1 MKLLISGGGIAGL
14 TLAFWLHSHGHEPLV
29 VEKSSRLRDEGYMI
43 DFFGP
48 GYEAS
53 EKMSILSEIEGIHY
67 QIPRLAFLGPSGKER
82 FSLGYATLRK
92 NLFGDRHFNFMRGD
106 LERLLYS
113 KIEDRVEVRLG
124 TEVASFEQD
133 GAQVRVKLTNGSTDT
148 FDVLVGADGVHS
160 RTRQLAFGP
169 DDSFERPLGY
179 YTAAFIVDDPK
190 IREGVGDAFYT
201 LTVPGRQVAVYPIR
215 GDRLATFFIHKAEH
229 RLYDFSQEMVRE
241 ELYWAYGGMGWIVP
255 ELLERCLDGGG
266 VYFDELAQVEMPS
279 WRRGRVVLVGDA
291 CGCVSLLAGQGASM
305 AMSGAYTLAEELAE
319 VREEEDMAGAL
330 ARYEGKLKPP
340 VEKRQQAGL
349 RMARWFVPDNRA
361 ILAVRDAAMRM
372 TTSSLASLLL
382 RYRFA
387 SGNTMK
393 L

>member
-1 MKLLISGGGIAGL
+1 MKVLISGGGIAGL

-29 VEKSSRLRDEGYMI
+29 VEKASWLRDGGYMI

-53 EKMSILSEIEGIHY
+53 EKMGILSEIEGIHY
-67 QIPRLAFLGPSGKER
+67 QIPRLAFLGSSGKEK

-124 TEVASFEQD
+124 TGVAAFEQD
-133 GAQVRVKLTNGSTDT
+133 GARIGVRLTDGSTDT
-148 FDVLVGADGVHS
+148 FDLLVGADGMHS
-160 RTRQLAFGP
+160 RIRKLAFGP

-179 YTAAFIVDDPK
+179 YTAAFIVEDPK
-190 IREGVGDAFYT
+190 MHEGVGDALYT
-201 LTVPGRQVAVYPIR
+201 LTVPGRQVAVYPIG

-229 RLYDFSQEMVRE
+229 RLYELSPETVRE
-241 ELYWAYGGMGWIVP
+241 ELHRAYGGMGWIVP
-255 ELLERCLDGGG
+255 ELLEKCPEGGG
-266 VYFDELAQVEMPS
+266 IYFDEVAQVEMPS

-319 VREEEDMAGAL
+319 ARDEGIAAAL
-330 ARYEGKLKPP
+330 ARYEGKLKPL
-340 VEKRQQAGL
+340 VEKRQKAG
-349 RMARWFVPDNRA
+349 RRTARWFVPDNRA
-361 ILAVRDAAMRM
+361 ILAVRDAAMR
-372 TTSSLASLLL
+372 TTMSSLASLLL

-387 SGNTMK
+387 YGNTVK

>member
-1 MKLLISGGGIAGL
+1 MKVLISGGGIAGL
-14 TLAFWLHSHGHEPLV
+14 TLAFWLHKHGHEPLV
-29 VEKSSRLRDEGYMI
+29 LEKSSRLRDGGYMI

-53 EKMSILSEIEGIHY
+53 ENMGILSEIEGIHH
-67 QIPRLAFLGPSGKER
+67 QIPRLVFLGSSGEER
-82 FSLGYATLRK
+82 FSLGYAALRK

-106 LERLLYS
+106 FERLLYS

-124 TEVASFEQD
+124 TEVAAFEQD
-133 GAQVRVKLTNGSTDT
+133 GARMEVKLTDGSTDT
-148 FDVLVGADGVHS
+148 FDLLVGADGMHS
-160 RTRQLAFGP
+160 RIRELAFGP
-169 DDSFERPLGY
+169 HDSFERFLGY
-179 YTAAFIVDDPK
+179 YTAAFIVEDPK
-190 IREGVGDAFYT
+190 LREGVGDAFYT
-201 LTVPGRQVAVYPIR
+201 LTVPGRQVAVYPIG

-229 RLYDFSQEMVRE
+229 RLCDFSPETVRE
-241 ELYWAYGGMGWIVP
+241 ELHWAYSGMGWIVP
-255 ELLERCLDGGG
+255 ELLERCPDEGR
-266 VYFDELAQVEMPS
+266 VYFDEVAQIEMPS

-319 VREEEDMAGAL
+319 AREEDIAAAL

-340 VEKRQQAGL
+340 VEKRQKAG
-349 RMARWFVPDNRA
+349 RRTARWFVPDNRA
-361 ILAVRDAAMRM
+361 TLAVRDAAMRT

-382 RYRFA
+382 RHRFA
-387 SGNTMK
+387 SGNTVK